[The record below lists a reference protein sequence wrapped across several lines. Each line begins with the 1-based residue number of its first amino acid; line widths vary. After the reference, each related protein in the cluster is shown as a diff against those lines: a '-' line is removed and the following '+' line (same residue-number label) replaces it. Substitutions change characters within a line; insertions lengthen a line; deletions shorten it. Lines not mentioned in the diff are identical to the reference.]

1 MIDHSE
7 FANRPHRKMTDKE
20 GEQHFQNMLHQ
31 IRRANPDEIVA
42 VHRSG
47 FSYAMWVAQIL
58 RKPLGVYWP
67 RERLVISNDSKSIV
81 FVDDNIMTGTTF
93 KATKELMKAQ
103 HPTILWNW
111 AVLFCDWNTSQEV
124 KDEIF
129 YGTELSYFAEEPI
142 WGSRKISLA
151 PGVRF
156 RDEDSV

>member
-31 IRRANPDEIVA
+31 IRKIGPDEIIA
-42 VHRSG
+42 VNRSG

-58 RKPLGVYWP
+58 GLPLGVYYP
-67 RERLVISNDSKSIV
+67 EDKVIIKKPTSKNIV

-93 KATKELMKAQ
+93 KATKKLMEDHA
-103 HPTILWNW
+103 TVSWSW
-111 AVLFCDWNTSQEV
+111 AVLFCDWNTSEEV
-124 KDEIF
+124 KNEII
-129 YGTELSYFAEEPI
+129 YGTELTYFAIEPI
-142 WGSRKISLA
+142 WGSRKISKG
-151 PGVRF
+151 PGIRK